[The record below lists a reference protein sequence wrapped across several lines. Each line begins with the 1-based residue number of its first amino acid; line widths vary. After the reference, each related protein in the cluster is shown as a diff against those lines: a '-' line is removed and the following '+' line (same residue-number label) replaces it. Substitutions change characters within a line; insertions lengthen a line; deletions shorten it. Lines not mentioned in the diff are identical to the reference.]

1 MSEQFVLHAELREDA
16 GKGSSRRLRR
26 EMKVPAIVY
35 GGKAGANL
43 RKPQSITL
51 ESKELVR
58 ALEDEAF
65 YNSII
70 HLKIDG
76 KEDTVLLKDLQRHPS
91 KQIIWHADFL
101 RVSMTTEVK
110 AHVPVHIINE
120 EACIGVRLQG
130 GQLMRNATTIEV
142 QCMVSDLPELIE
154 VDVEHLEVNQSI
166 HLDEITLPENVT
178 SVALALGEE
187 YNEIVT
193 SVIES
198 RAEEVDVETDEEE
211 SEEEVAESDNEEDKE
226 E

>member
-1 MSEQFVLHAELREDA
+1 MSEQFVLHAEIREDA

-26 EMKVPAIVY
+26 EKKVPAIVY

-70 HLKIDG
+70 HLQIEG
-76 KEDTVLLKDLQRHPS
+76 KEDTVLLKDLQRHPA
-91 KQIIWHADFL
+91 KEIIWHADFL
-101 RVSMTTEVK
+101 RVSMNTEVK
-110 AHVPVHIINE
+110 AHVPVHILNE
-120 EACIGVRLQG
+120 EICKGVKLQG
-130 GQLMRNATTIEV
+130 GQLMRNITTIEV
-142 QCMVSDLPELIE
+142 QCLVSDLPEFIE
-154 VDVEHLEVNQSI
+154 IDVENLEVNQAIYLADIS
-166 HLDEITLPENVT
+166 LPENVT

-187 YNEIVT
+187 HNDVVT

-198 RAEEVDVETDEEE
+198 RKSDVDDSAADDNAANDAGE
-211 SEEEVAESDNEEDKE
+211 SADGKE

>member
-1 MSEQFVLHAELREDA
+1 MSEQFVLHAAIREDA

-26 EMKVPAIVY
+26 EKKVPAIVY

-70 HLKIDG
+70 HLQIEG
-76 KEDTVLLKDLQRHPS
+76 KEDTVLLKDLQRHPA
-91 KQIIWHADFL
+91 KEIIWHADFL
-101 RVSMTTEVK
+101 RVSMNTEVK
-110 AHVPVHIINE
+110 AHVPVHILNE
-120 EACIGVRLQG
+120 EICKGVKLQG
-130 GQLMRNATTIEV
+130 GQLMRNITTIEV
-142 QCMVSDLPELIE
+142 QCLVSDLPEFIE
-154 VDVEHLEVNQSI
+154 IDVENLEVNQAIYLADIS
-166 HLDEITLPENVT
+166 LPENVT

-187 YNEIVT
+187 HNDVVT

-198 RAEEVDVETDEEE
+198 RKSDVDDSAADDNAANDAGE
-211 SEEEVAESDNEEDKE
+211 SADGKE